1 MRSGSSFCDFC
12 GSPNPLIAYSTDK
25 PGFSWYACASC
36 AKLIDNEEW
45 RKLADR
51 CLEAHDKTRVLSADD
66 RRVVRDL
73 IEALISDFRSCRPV
87 PA

>member
-1 MRSGSSFCDFC
+1 MRYGSFFCDFC

-25 PGFSWYACASC
+25 PGISWYACASC
-36 AKLIDNEEW
+36 AQLIDNEEW

-51 CLEAHDKTRVLSADD
+51 CLAAYDKTRVLSDED
-66 RRVVRDL
+66 RRVVWDHV
-73 IEALISDFRSCRPV
+73 EALISDFRSYRPV